1 MAVTTVTR
9 DQVYYWL
16 HEFFEQSEVT
26 DLREWLTT
34 KLGDEADRMVRGR
47 RLIDMLMDDTGTYV
61 LDFRHANAS

>member
-16 HEFFEQSEVT
+16 REFFEQSDVT
-26 DLREWLTT
+26 DLREWLKD

-61 LDFRHANAS
+61 LDFR